1 MSRISRFR
9 VLDGVV
15 LAGHHQ
21 VARLTVET
29 RDILW
34 DAARRL
40 GFGALTKRQFAT
52 RFTKLFDTWIRSKA
66 GACVTGC
73 SRREVGCV
81 LFSRDVYSPLIG
93 PNAPTLPTWWQEFR

>member
-40 GFGALTKRQFAT
+40 GFGALTKRPFAT
-52 RFTKLFDTWIRSKA
+52 RFTKLF
-66 GACVTGC
+66 
-73 SRREVGCV
+73 
-81 LFSRDVYSPLIG
+81 
-93 PNAPTLPTWWQEFR
+93 